1 MSKINVIELTSE
13 QLRHMQLL
21 QLDILK
27 EFDRIC
33 RKHNLK
39 YTLCGGSMLGAVR
52 HKGFI
57 PWDDDIDV
65 SLLREDYEKFCEI
78 CKTELDTDKFFLQ
91 TMDTDPEY
99 RLIYGRIL
107 LNGTAYVRAGQ
118 EHIKA
123 KNGIFI
129 DIFPRDNRSDIAVF
143 RFIQS
148 ALALLMRKTLYS
160 PVGALRSSKKIYRMI
175 YKVLSKLPKSFVYGL
190 LKIIKVLNFNKKT
203 KGVACYGLMG
213 PREKNRLQLGVEEYK
228 KHKADLRK
236 ESKEKK
242 AERKELQ
249 KGLQR
254 IYFEEVVDMDFE
266 DMKVMVS
273 KHYDSWLK
281 MNFDNYM
288 QLPPENKRVMHQTV
302 SYYSFGKYD
311 E

>member
-1 MSKINVIELTSE
+1 MSEINVIELTSE

-33 RKHNLK
+33 RKYNLK

-65 SLLREDYEKFCEI
+65 SLLRDDYEKFCEI
-78 CKTELDTDKFFLQ
+78 CKTELDADKFFLQ

-118 EHIKA
+118 EHINA

-129 DIFPRDNRSDIAVF
+129 DIFPRDGKSDLILI
-143 RFIQS
+143 RCIQS
-148 ALALLMRKTLYS
+148 GFAYLMRKTLYS
-160 PVGALRSSKKIYRMI
+160 PVGSKKNTNKFIRLLYKILSMFPRNFSVNLNKFIIALNFRRRTKYVVCFGLMDAYEKKKLELGKSEYRKYI
-175 YKVLSKLPKSFVYGL
+175 KSIKKLP
-190 LKIIKVLNFNKKT
+190 
-203 KGVACYGLMG
+203 
-213 PREKNRLQLGVEEYK
+213 RL
-228 KHKADLRK
+228 
-236 ESKEKK
+236 EKK
-242 AERKELQ
+242 ERKKRD
-249 KGLQR
+249 KGLER
-254 IYFEEVVDMDFE
+254 IFFENVTDMQFE
-266 DMKVMVS
+266 DMKAMVTDY
-273 KHYDSWLK
+273 YDTWLR
-281 MNFDNYM
+281 MNYDDYM

-302 SYYSFGKYD
+302 SYFSFGKY
-311 E
+311 EE